1 MTIATKRIKVNSRTL
16 ELIYREN
23 TAMHAH
29 QIVFNKEVYL
39 TINIYDV
46 VGEDN
51 ICLIA
56 CTDMGVEYITTA
68 TVITKE
74 KYESILK
81 LWYDYLPH
89 TYHSTLVNLVKP
101 KFNQTES
108 KKWQQK

>member
-1 MTIATKRIKVNSRTL
+1 MIVDTKRIKVNSKTL
-16 ELIYREN
+16 DLIYKGS
-23 TAMHAH
+23 TAMSTPEIA
-29 QIVFNKEVYL
+29 FNKEVYL
-39 TINIYDV
+39 TVNIYDV
-46 VGEDN
+46 IDEDN

-56 CTDMGVEYITTA
+56 CTDMGAEYITTA

-101 KFNQTES
+101 KFS
-108 KKWQQK
+108 